1 MSKEGLH
8 KSFSEMKK
16 SRKPQPHP
24 IQLLVSCETNILLKR
39 LLEAQGKSSTVSRDE
54 LDTHLAELKEK
65 TSN

>member
-1 MSKEGLH
+1 MQE
-8 KSFSEMKK
+8 KK
-16 SRKPQPHP
+16 SYRPRSKKPP